1 MKKYIQNSKS
11 WKDLNK
17 TLEGFT
23 KSKRSKLAGDI
34 FEYLTKLYL
43 KTAPQYKTKL
53 KNVYLLNEVPNNIKK
68 KLNLPNTD
76 EGIDLIA
83 ETFDKEYWAIQCKY
97 RSDPNETLTVKGDL
111 STFNN
116 LAFTY
121 CKNITHA
128 IVCATVNKPPKKIK
142 LLKSIGFETLETWLA
157 LDDGD
162 LFTQIKAKAVGK
174 IYKPTILRPR
184 PHQVA
189 AIKKTIDHFKSNE
202 RGKIIMPCGTGKSL
216 TAFWIAKQMGVK
228 SILVA
233 VPSLALLQQ
242 TLKVWTREF
251 LINGIEPEWFCVCSD
266 GTVKDE
272 QDDYVTDTADLGIK
286 VDTDPSLIKQFLKKK
301 TSKIKVVFTTYQS
314 GRATAKGSKGFT
326 YDLGIM
332 DEAHK
337 TVGSKTKEMAHL
349 LHQKNVRIKKCIFMT
364 ATERLFRGDSDEFMS
379 MDDPRDYGSLIYEL
393 SFKEAINSKPPII
406 SDYKIITFG
415 ITTPE
420 IEEIYQSNKYLEVKK
435 VLKDI
440 TAREFATAIAL
451 RKAIK
456 KLKIKNAISFHR
468 SIRRADNFRV
478 QQDLITKIFPSYGKL
493 KSFHV
498 RGDMPTSDR
507 AIQMRNFAEGEG
519 LMTNARCLT
528 EGVDLPAIDCVV
540 FTDPKRSKVDIVQAA
555 GRALR
560 LSKGKKFGYIL
571 IPIFIPDGADFNEAA
586 EEQGFDDVAITVR
599 ALATTDTRIT
609 EYLRVISEGKKP
621 RGGSPVDGI
630 TSVNSLYKIEAEEFD
645 KAIKLKVWDKVSK
658 SNYRSYEE
666 AKEYLKNLHIKNS
679 REYGKKIKQ
688 LPLDFPYHPERV
700 YKFNGWISWG
710 DFLGT
715 GYQHEKQFLDYKDA
729 KKIIHK
735 LKLLSQYEH
744 RDYARK
750 NPVFFMKNNLST
762 YPAGY
767 YIKRGTWVSWGDYLG
782 HGRVADQFKKFLNY
796 KKAKKLV
803 HQLKFKKARDFG
815 EYAKLGKLPSNIP
828 SAPQNH
834 YKDKGW
840 ISWHDF
846 LGTGFIEI
854 KDRNYFNFEEAK
866 KHVKKLKI
874 KSATDFREKRKNKII
889 SSRMPPKPYKTYK
902 NSGWVSW
909 GDFLGTGI
917 LSSNQIK
924 YINYD
929 DAKKL
934 LSSKKISSLTDYRK
948 IIKKEFQ
955 NQIPINPSKNY
966 KNKEWKGWQ
975 DFIGKEIIST
985 QKINKKYISFKRAK
999 SLIQSLGVKD
1009 KKEFKKKK
1017 LNNIIP
1023 DTIPLKPGRFYKGK
1037 GWVNF
1042 KDFIGVHQ
1050 YFGYNQAKKIIKKYN
1065 IKSAKEFAEQHRNN
1079 KFPKQMP
1086 YSPSYFYK
1094 KQWKSWPI
1102 FLSSNPAN
1110 EKVREFVKFSEAKKI
1125 VRKLK
1130 LNTLK
1135 DWQLYSKSRRPNN
1148 IPGHPDHIYK
1158 NKGWKDWP
1166 DFFGKKK

>member
-1 MKKYIQNSKS
+1 MNIKKIIHASKS

-17 TLEGFT
+17 TLESFT

-43 KTAPQYKTKL
+43 ETAPHYKSKL
-53 KNVYLLNEVPNNIKK
+53 RKVYLLNEVPGNIKK

-157 LDDGD
+157 LDDAD

-174 IYKPTILRPR
+174 VYKPTIFKPR
-184 PHQVA
+184 PHQVV
-189 AIKKTIDHFKSNE
+189 AIKKTIEHFKSNE

-233 VPSLALLQQ
+233 IPSLALLQQ

-349 LHQKNVRIKKCIFMT
+349 LHQKNVKIKKRIFMT
-364 ATERLFRGDSDEFMS
+364 ATERSFRRNNDEFLS

-420 IEEIYQSNKYLEVKK
+420 IQEIYESNKYLEVKK
-435 VLKDI
+435 ILKDI

-468 SIRRADNFRV
+468 SIRRADNFRI

-498 RGDMPTSDR
+498 AGDMPTSDR
-507 AIQMRNFAEGEG
+507 TIQMRSFAEGKG

-528 EGVDLPAIDCVV
+528 EGVDLPAIDCIV

-571 IPIFIPDGADFNEAA
+571 IPIFVPDGANFQESA
-586 EEQGFDDVAITVR
+586 EEQGFDDVAVTVR
-599 ALATTDTRIT
+599 ALSTTDTRIV
-609 EYLRVISEGKKP
+609 EYLRAISEGKRPK
-621 RGGSPVDGI
+621 GGSPVDGI
-630 TSVNSLYKIEAEEFD
+630 TSVNSLYKIEADTFD
-645 KAIKLKVWDKVSK
+645 KAIKLKIWEKVAIG
-658 SNYRSYEE
+658 NWRPYEE
-666 AKEYLKNLHIKNS
+666 AKKYVQEELDVSIVEEYEEL
-679 REYGKKIKQ
+679 GKKGL
-688 LPLDFPYHPERV
+688 LPLDIPKTPHDIYNRSGEWEG
-700 YKFNGWISWG
+700 YGK
-710 DFLGT
+710 FLGT
-715 GYQHEKQFLDYKDA
+715 G
-729 KKIIHK
+729 
-735 LKLLSQYEH
+735 
-744 RDYARK
+744 
-750 NPVFFMKNNLST
+750 
-762 YPAGY
+762 
-767 YIKRGTWVSWGDYLG
+767 
-782 HGRVADQFKKFLNY
+782 
-796 KKAKKLV
+796 
-803 HQLKFKKARDFG
+803 
-815 EYAKLGKLPSNIP
+815 NI
-828 SAPQNH
+828 AP
-834 YKDKGW
+834 
-840 ISWHDF
+840 
-846 LGTGFIEI
+846 
-854 KDRNYFNFEEAK
+854 
-866 KHVKKLKI
+866 
-874 KSATDFREKRKNKII
+874 
-889 SSRMPPKPYKTYK
+889 
-902 NSGWVSW
+902 
-909 GDFLGTGI
+909 
-917 LSSNQIK
+917 
-924 YINYD
+924 
-929 DAKKL
+929 
-934 LSSKKISSLTDYRK
+934 
-948 IIKKEFQ
+948 
-955 NQIPINPSKNY
+955 
-966 KNKEWKGWQ
+966 
-975 DFIGKEIIST
+975 
-985 QKINKKYISFKRAK
+985 
-999 SLIQSLGVKD
+999 KD
-1009 KKEFKKKK
+1009 KKSLSLKDAINLLKNFNFKTIKEYRKSGKDFFSKNKLLHNPDDYYKNFPGWNVYLGKKSPDRLKKDEKYWSHNKCRKFLIK
-1017 LNNIIP
+1017 LN
-1023 DTIPLKPGRFYKGK
+1023 LKT
-1037 GWVNF
+1037 NN
-1042 KDFIGVHQ
+1042 DFI
-1050 YFGYNQAKKIIKKYN
+1050 
-1065 IKSAKEFAEQHRNN
+1065 E
-1079 KFPKQMP
+1079 
-1086 YSPSYFYK
+1086 
-1094 KQWKSWPI
+1094 
-1102 FLSSNPAN
+1102 
-1110 EKVREFVKFSEAKKI
+1110 
-1125 VRKLK
+1125 
-1130 LNTLK
+1130 
-1135 DWQLYSKSRRPNN
+1135 YSKS
-1148 IPGHPDHIYK
+1148 
-1158 NKGWKDWP
+1158 
-1166 DFFGKKK
+1166 GKKPKFIPARPGKVYSKSDGYITEGYFYGGTKKSQALKLSKLRKPKKN